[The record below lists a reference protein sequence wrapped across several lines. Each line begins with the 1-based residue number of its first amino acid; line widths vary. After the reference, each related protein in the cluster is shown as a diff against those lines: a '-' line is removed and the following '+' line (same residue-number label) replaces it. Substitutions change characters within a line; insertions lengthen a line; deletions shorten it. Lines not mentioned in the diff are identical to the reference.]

1 MYSKQYFLY
10 VRQVKVVILSLL
22 KIFCLTA
29 SYILDLSL
37 DHLFDI
43 IYLFALST
51 PTVVTS
57 LGFTTEMVQLLN
69 N

>member
-1 MYSKQYFLY
+1 ML
-10 VRQVKVVILSLL
+10 RLL

-43 IYLFALST
+43 IYFFALSP